1 MKYLLI
7 LRGFALISMFLC
19 SCTPQK
25 RMQRLLKKHPEL
37 VTVVD
42 VDTLIRDTIIEK
54 DTFISKEYKDSFI
67 MATDTVI
74 ETHRVIVERINNKFN
89 VIVKPDTI
97 IALDTIFYTKEVKV
111 KGKVVTVYKIPKW
124 MWYLIAFLVGV
135 IFFVFL
141 RR

>member
-7 LRGFALISMFLC
+7 LLLVV

-25 RMQRLLKKHPEL
+25 RMQRLLRKHPNL
-37 VTVVD
+37 ISVVD
-42 VDTLIRDTIIEK
+42 RDTTIRDTIIEK

-67 MATDTVI
+67 INRDTVI
-74 ETHRVIVERINNKFN
+74 ETHRVIVERIKDKFR

-97 IALDTIFYTKEVKV
+97 IALDTIYYTKEVKV